1 MTDIEVPDSQTL
13 MAELRQQQ
21 EAVTQLRASIDALVV
36 KGHSRSNEVT
46 VTVRGTGK
54 VAEISIDPQLPRRY
68 DAHDLGAIIAEAV
81 NDAMAKLAAATSAR
95 FAPLLEGVP
104 KLTG

>member
-1 MTDIEVPDSQTL
+1 MTDIEVPDSQAL

-21 EAVTQLRASIDALVV
+21 EAVAQLRASIDALVV
-36 KGHSRSNEVT
+36 KGYSRANEVT

-54 VAEISIDPQLPRRY
+54 VAEISIDPALPKRY
-68 DAHDLGAIIAEAV
+68 DAHDLGAIITEAV
-81 NDAMAKLAAATSAR
+81 NDALGKLAAATSAR

-104 KLTG
+104 KLTA

>member
-1 MTDIEVPDSQTL
+1 MTNIEVPDSETL
-13 MAELRQQQ
+13 MAQLRQQQ
-21 EAVTQLRASIDALVV
+21 EAVAQVRAGIDALVI

-54 VAEISIDPQLPRRY
+54 VADISIDPQLPRRY

-104 KLTG
+104 KLAG